1 MKRRIFITS
10 VALALNMSIFASN
23 EKKNKENKKTPA
35 NSEVTSTMLSGNI
48 IDQATGESLTG
59 VKVILE
65 GTNKV
70 AYTDFDGDFSFSA
83 VKPGKYK
90 VKVDYISY
98 DATNLQNVKVSAGS
112 NSLKIELNT
121 APGLPTTNPNRFSLN
136 SVYGGYFTNGSN
148 HVAFC
153 SMLL

>member
-1 MKRRIFITS
+1 MKKRVFITT
-10 VALALNMSIFASN
+10 VALVLSISMFASN
-23 EKKNKENKKTPA
+23 EKENKESKKRPA
-35 NSEVTSTMLSGNI
+35 NSETVSTMLSGSI
-48 IDQATGESLTG
+48 IDQTTGESLTG

-70 AYTDFDGDFSFSA
+70 AYTDFDGNFSFSA

-112 NSLKIELNT
+112 NSLKIELN
-121 APGLPTTNPNRFSLN
+121 PVNR
-136 SVYGGYFTNGSN
+136 
-148 HVAFC
+148 
-153 SMLL
+153 

>member
-1 MKRRIFITS
+1 MKKRIFITL
-10 VALALNMSIFASN
+10 VTLALNMSMFASS
-23 EKKNKENKKTPA
+23 EKENKENKETPA
-35 NSEVTSTMLSGNI
+35 NSEIASTVLSGSI

-90 VKVDYISY
+90 VTVDYISY
-98 DATNLQNVKVSAGS
+98 DATNLQNVKVSIGS
-112 NSLKIELNT
+112 NSLKIELK
-121 APGLPTTNPNRFSLN
+121 PVNR
-136 SVYGGYFTNGSN
+136 
-148 HVAFC
+148 
-153 SMLL
+153 

>member
-1 MKRRIFITS
+1 MKKRVFITT
-10 VALALNMSIFASN
+10 VALVLSISMFASN
-23 EKKNKENKKTPA
+23 EKENKESKKRPA
-35 NSEVTSTMLSGNI
+35 NSEVVSTVLSGSI
-48 IDQATGESLTG
+48 IDQTTGESLTG

-70 AYTDFDGDFSFSA
+70 AYTDFDGNFSFSA

-112 NSLKIELNT
+112 NSLKIELN
-121 APGLPTTNPNRFSLN
+121 PVNR
-136 SVYGGYFTNGSN
+136 
-148 HVAFC
+148 
-153 SMLL
+153 